1 MDVEMPDNGTGNIL
15 TVSGLRAAGDQDGD
29 QIDARANTVI
39 ALEREPGGKL
49 TGTVTRTFELFDDG
63 DRDGDG
69 ALEPDGVFGN
79 PQDDLASVE
88 GHYSFHA
95 RAAYGDGCTGARET
109 SWSTYVQVGIDPGQ
123 TGVSTESLGVFPDG
137 QHVRVTF
144 CPRDRFGNYLGPGRG
159 GTFSVYS
166 PAGSTLIGVLT
177 DLGQRLL
184 RTGRRVGSS
193 FLHRSPCGYLAT
205 RPAAHRGRSPSTS
218 RFSYSVKFLCGIQH
232 EECGCAPVRPG
243 HYATEINIHNFQD
256 REVKIEK
263 RILPLVIAGA
273 ARGREPGF
281 TQPTAFDTIV
291 LPRQAATMDD
301 CCRITELL
309 FGAQPA
315 QPVPLTLGFLEI
327 VSPIELKVT
336 AVYTVS
342 DLKSGSVS
350 MDVATVEPQRVS

>member
-159 GTFSVYS
+159 GSFSVYS

-177 DLGQRLL
+177 DLGQRCYVQDVVWDPASS
-184 RTGRRVGSS
+184 TDPRVGISQPD
-193 FLHRSPCGYLAT
+193 RPPIVVGPPPRAALAT
-205 RPAAHRGRSPSTS
+205 ASNSSAASNTKNAAALR
-218 RFSYSVKFLCGIQH
+218 
-232 EECGCAPVRPG
+232 
-243 HYATEINIHNFQD
+243 YA
-256 REVKIEK
+256 R
-263 RILPLVIAGA
+263 
-273 ARGREPGF
+273 
-281 TQPTAFDTIV
+281 
-291 LPRQAATMDD
+291 AT
-301 CCRITELL
+301 T
-309 FGAQPA
+309 
-315 QPVPLTLGFLEI
+315 
-327 VSPIELKVT
+327 
-336 AVYTVS
+336 
-342 DLKSGSVS
+342 
-350 MDVATVEPQRVS
+350 PQRSTFTISRIAK